1 MKEITNVFKLDE
13 ETLPGRVIILFLF
26 TLCLKLTLVLSA
38 FPAPLNCI
46 PARSLSGGSM
56 ADTSKTEKVQL
67 HAPDLE
73 ELRGGKL

>member
-1 MKEITNVFKLDE
+1 MSPLDE
-13 ETLPGRVIILFLF
+13 ETLPGRFIILFLF
-26 TLCLKLTLVLSA
+26 TLCLKFNPGPVRFFLST